1 MYMFLLI
8 SKIFLIYCAT
18 IVLPWIFMIGF
29 SIDNNK
35 PNKVFTL
42 NSSLGNK
49 LFIGF
54 CILPLFIMVL
64 IMIFLLNI

>member
-1 MYMFLLI
+1 MFLLLC
-8 SKIFLIYCAT
+8 KIFAIYTTT

-29 SIDNNK
+29 SLDNNK
-35 PNKVFTL
+35 LNKVFTL

-54 CILPLFIMVL
+54 CILPLFIIAL
-64 IMIFLLNI
+64 IMIILINI